1 MARPRKRKYI
11 SKLTKEDQM
20 VRLILQI
27 MSRDEKRREQE
38 LSLNDDI
45 LLIDMATRIQLGCL
59 TDFPEDEP
67 DEDDGIFGRQSVG
80 ELAGKT
86 VQVIKKVRG
95 GK

>member
-1 MARPRKRKYI
+1 MARPRRSKYV
-11 SKLTKEDQM
+11 SKLPKEEQM

-27 MSRDEKRREQE
+27 MSRDEKRRKRE
-38 LSLNDDI
+38 LNLNDDI
-45 LLIDMATRIQLGCL
+45 LLIDMATRIQLGLL

-67 DEDDGIFGRQSVG
+67 DEEDGIFGRQSVG

-86 VQVIKKVRG
+86 IQVIKKVRG